1 MKAIKKINNNF
12 AICLDNNNNELIAFG
27 KGIGF
32 PSMPYEIEDLSMID
46 RTFYGVNPNYY
57 DLLNEIPDDVFEI
70 SANIIEFAKKK
81 IKQALNPNLIFTL
94 ADHINFS
101 IQRYEKKIF
110 IQMPITNDIRYL
122 CEAEMEV
129 GEAAIAFINR
139 VKHIHLGSDEA
150 ASIAIHFMN
159 AEVNEHS
166 SKQEINED
174 VILEITSIIEE
185 DFHLTIHKKDFN
197 YSRFVSHMHYL
208 FKRKDAQIEISSEN
222 KKIFDSLCQEC
233 KTTYACALHIS
244 EYMEGVMHWHLG
256 EEELLYLMLHINR
269 LCAREDCNQ

>member
-12 AICLDNNNNELIAFG
+12 AICLDNNNHELIAFG

-32 PSMPYEIEDLSMID
+32 PSMPYEIEDLSVID
-46 RTFYGVNPNYY
+46 RTFYGVNPSYY

-70 SANIIEFAKKK
+70 SAKIIEFAKAK
-81 IKQALNPNLIFTL
+81 IQQPLNPNLIFTL
-94 ADHINFS
+94 ADHIHFS
-101 IQRYEKKIF
+101 IQRYEKKIY

-129 GEAAIAFINR
+129 GEAAIAFINQI
-139 VKHIHLGSDEA
+139 KHINLGIDEA
-150 ASIAIHFMN
+150 ASIAIHFLN
-159 AEVNEHS
+159 AEENEHPT
-166 SKQEINED
+166 KQDMNED
-174 VILEITSIIEE
+174 VISDITSIIEE
-185 DFHLTIHKKDFN
+185 DFQLSIHKKDFN

-208 FKRKDAQIEISSEN
+208 CKRKNAQFEISSEN
-222 KKIFDSLCQEC
+222 KKIFDSLCREC
-233 KTTYACALHIS
+233 KTTYVCALHIS
-244 EYMEGVMHWHLG
+244 EYMEGVLHWHLG